1 MIERGVYVYKDRGCQ
16 AIRFD
21 GMIYQNITPTD
32 IDGLMELRDKAWIVF
47 EAKHR
52 DAKCKYGQKLA
63 LERFCADVTNAGKH
77 CLVMIVEHDVDNV
90 TDDVFLNPLPIR
102 EVITSENTNWHP
114 PDRPTVVGEAV
125 FLYISKHFGRE
136 LIGKEEI
143 ERYNHLLMNL
153 KNSDGKGTI
162 TNKLSAEKA
171 LEILRQQFPS
181 LYAAFQNGG
190 DTTICEDYV
199 RFKPKNDF
207 WISYAEHNY
216 LRINGIMEK
225 MFEREFVIENYH
237 T

>member
-16 AIRFD
+16 ALRFD

-32 IDGLMELRDKAWIVF
+32 IDGLMELHNKAWIVF

-52 DAKCKYGQKLA
+52 NANCKYGQKLA

-102 EVITSENTNWHP
+102 EVMTSENMNWHQP
-114 PDRPTVVGEAV
+114 VRPTVVGEAV

-143 ERYNHLLMNL
+143 ERYKRLCRNL
-153 KNSDGKGTI
+153 KDADAKPKI
-162 TNKLSAEKA
+162 TNKLSAEDA
-171 LEILRQQFPS
+171 LELIRQRLPS
-181 LYAAFQNGG
+181 LYAVFQGCG
-190 DTTICEDYV
+190 DTTISENYV
-199 RFKPKNDF
+199 QFKPKDTLWNT
-207 WISYAEHNY
+207 YAEHNY
-216 LRINGIMEK
+216 LRITKEIKNLI
-225 MFEREFVIENYH
+225 EREFIIESA
-237 T
+237 